1 MCIFFIQ
8 EAAVD
13 IGVLKTNKEAVF
25 IRHVHKQ
32 CRNFKPSKR
41 VAILRVSS
49 YPLLSEV
56 SDPYN
61 FLTLVGIRHS
71 SIQGPCNGFQLM
83 GSKL

>member
-41 VAILRVSS
+41 AGILRVSS

-56 SDPYN
+56 KDPYN
-61 FLTLVGIRHS
+61 FLTLVSIR
-71 SIQGPCNGFQLM
+71 NGQVL
-83 GSKL
+83 